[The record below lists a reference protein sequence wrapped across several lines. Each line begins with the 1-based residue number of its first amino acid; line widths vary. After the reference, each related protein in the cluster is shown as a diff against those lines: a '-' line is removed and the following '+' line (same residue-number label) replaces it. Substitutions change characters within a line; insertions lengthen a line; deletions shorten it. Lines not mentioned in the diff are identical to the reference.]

1 MKKRAVLLALA
12 AVLAIGSAAYAYGG
26 SHGSFGGGMGFD
38 RFCGP
43 RMMHRGGNFR
53 DRNVQRVDYPKE
65 ILDKISE
72 LQRTHLEMRLA
83 LAQDEPRIQVGD
95 IESAKFF
102 DCDGFVV
109 ELAFL
114 GGVVASRDTA

>member
-38 RFCGP
+38 GFCGP

-83 LAQDEPRIQVGD
+83 LAQDEPDVNKAKLLFSKAQGIRNEISLWRSENY
-95 IESAKFF
+95 IESLKK
-102 DCDGFVV
+102 
-109 ELAFL
+109 
-114 GGVVASRDTA
+114 